1 MTYPARELCYGT
13 AMTIILR
20 LFAWGLAAAIAYAT
34 LGPATQRPHSN
45 LGQNGEHAFAFV
57 LLGLAFGLAYARAPG
72 RTAILVIVY
81 TGLVE
86 MLQFL
91 APGRHARLSDFV
103 VDALAACAGLVGAR
117 AIDWMIGRFRRSPA

>member
-1 MTYPARELCYGT
+1 MTF
-13 AMTIILR
+13 ILR
-20 LFAWGLAAAIAYAT
+20 LMALGLAAAIAYAT
-34 LGPATQRPHSN
+34 LGPAEQRPHSN
-45 LGQNGEHAFAFV
+45 LGQNGEHAVAFA

-72 RTAILVIVY
+72 RAAVFVLVY

-86 MLQFL
+86 VLQFL

-117 AIDWMIGRFRRSPA
+117 AIDWLIGRFRHSAA

>member
-1 MTYPARELCYGT
+1 
-13 AMTIILR
+13 MTIILR
-20 LFAWGLAAAIAYAT
+20 LIAWGLAAAIAYAT

-72 RTAILVIVY
+72 RTAVLAIVY

-86 MLQFL
+86 VLQFL

-103 VDALAACAGLVGAR
+103 VDALAACVGLVCAR
-117 AIDWMIGRFRRSPA
+117 AIDWMIGRFRRSAA

>member
-1 MTYPARELCYGT
+1 MACPARESCYGT

-20 LFAWGLAAAIAYAT
+20 LFAWGLAAAIAFAT

-72 RTAILVIVY
+72 RTAVLVIAY
-81 TGLVE
+81 TGLIEV
-86 MLQFL
+86 LQFL
-91 APGRHARLSDFV
+91 APGRHARLTDFV
-103 VDALAACAGLVGAR
+103 VDALAACAGLAAAI
-117 AIDWMIGRFRRSPA
+117 AIDWMIARARRSAA

>member
-1 MTYPARELCYGT
+1 
-13 AMTIILR
+13 MTIILR
-20 LFAWGLAAAIAYAT
+20 LIAWGLAAAIAYAT

-72 RTAILVIVY
+72 RTAVLVIVY

-86 MLQFL
+86 VLQFL

-103 VDALAACAGLVGAR
+103 VDALAACAGLVAAR
-117 AIDWMIGRFRRSPA
+117 AIDWVIGHFRRSAA

>member
-1 MTYPARELCYGT
+1 MACPARESCYGT

-72 RTAILVIVY
+72 RTAVLVIAY
-81 TGLVE
+81 TGLIEV
-86 MLQFL
+86 LQFL
-91 APGRHARLSDFV
+91 APGRHARLTDFV
-103 VDALAACAGLVGAR
+103 VDALAACTGLATAI
-117 AIDWMIGRFRRSPA
+117 AIDWMNPQARPSAA

>member
-1 MTYPARELCYGT
+1 
-13 AMTIILR
+13 MTILLR

-81 TGLVE
+81 TGLIEV
-86 MLQFL
+86 LQFL

-103 VDALAACAGLVGAR
+103 VDALAGCAGLVGAR
-117 AIDWMIGRFRRSPA
+117 AIDWMIGRVRRSPA

>member
-1 MTYPARELCYGT
+1 MTL
-13 AMTIILR
+13 ILR
-20 LFAWGLAAAIAYAT
+20 LIAWGLAAAIAYAT

-57 LLGLAFGLAYARAPG
+57 LLGLAFGRAYARAPG
-72 RTAILVIVY
+72 RTALLVIVY

-86 MLQFL
+86 VMQFL

-103 VDALAACAGLVGAR
+103 VDAMAACVGLVGAR
-117 AIDWMIGRFRRSPA
+117 AIGWMIGRFQRAAA

>member
-1 MTYPARELCYGT
+1 
-13 AMTIILR
+13 MTIILR

-81 TGLVE
+81 TGLIEV
-86 MLQFL
+86 LQFL

-103 VDALAACAGLVGAR
+103 VDALAACAGLAAAI
-117 AIDWMIGRFRRSPA
+117 AIDWMIARARRSAA

>member
-1 MTYPARELCYGT
+1 
-13 AMTIILR
+13 MTIVFR
-20 LFAWGLAAAIAYAT
+20 LIAWGLAAAIAYAT

-57 LLGLAFGLAYARAPG
+57 LLG
-72 RTAILVIVY
+72 RTAVFVIVY

-86 MLQFL
+86 VLQVL

-103 VDALAACAGLVGAR
+103 VDALAACVGLVVAR
-117 AIDWMIGRFRRSPA
+117 AIDWTIGRFRRSAA

>member
-1 MTYPARELCYGT
+1 MTLA
-13 AMTIILR
+13 LR
-20 LFAWGLAAAIAYAT
+20 LIAWGLAAAIAYAT

-45 LGQNGEHAFAFV
+45 LGQNAEHAFAFA

-72 RTAILVIVY
+72 RTAMLVIVF

-86 MLQFL
+86 VLQFL

-103 VDALAACAGLVGAR
+103 VDALAACAGLVVAR
-117 AIDWMIGRFRRSPA
+117 AADWMIGRFRRTAA

>member
-1 MTYPARELCYGT
+1 
-13 AMTIILR
+13 MTIILR

-57 LLGLAFGLAYARAPG
+57 LLGLAFGLAYARAP
-72 RTAILVIVY
+72 RLTAVLVIVY

-86 MLQFL
+86 VLQFL

-103 VDALAACAGLVGAR
+103 VDALAACVGLVGAL
-117 AIDWMIGRFRRSPA
+117 AIDWVIGRTRRSAA

>member
-1 MTYPARELCYGT
+1 MRKLCYGT

-20 LFAWGLAAAIAYAT
+20 LIAWGLAAAIAYVT
-34 LGPATQRPHSN
+34 LGPASQRPHSN

-57 LLGLAFGLAYARAPG
+57 LLGLGFGLAYARAPG
-72 RTAILVIVY
+72 RTVVLVIVY

-86 MLQFL
+86 VLQFL

-103 VDALAACAGLVGAR
+103 VDALAACAGLVIAR
-117 AIDWMIGRFRRSPA
+117 AIDWIIGRFRRAAA